1 MVGWRTGTVAV
12 VVAVASVAVG
22 VPDAVARQAADP
34 CGGQGYA
41 HVVRLYR
48 RGGARLPLRCG
59 TSTWGYRHITHRWSA
74 DFDRRIAL
82 TISRGVV
89 VQDVQ
94 GDGGT
99 AIYALFDRRC
109 KELFR
114 VIYNGGAY
122 RGHDVRPQGIITAYR
137 RDIAHARLAAPSRR
151 PCAVIQDI

>member
-1 MVGWRTGTVAV
+1 MVGYRTGTVAV
-12 VVAVASVAVG
+12 VLAVASVAGG
-22 VPDAVARQAADP
+22 VPGAAAQQLADP
-34 CGGQGYA
+34 CAGKGYA
-41 HVVRLYR
+41 HIVRLYR
-48 RGGARLPLRCG
+48 RGASRLPLRCG

-122 RGHDVRPQGIITAYR
+122 RGHAVRPQGIITAYR
-137 RDIAHARLAAPSRR
+137 RDIAHVRLALPSRG
-151 PCAVIQDI
+151 PCAVTQDI